1 MNARPFRCNSLAA
14 LLAALATLSVAPA
27 QSNGD
32 AYIAKIPGARMTS
45 SVTLSTSGATGAP
58 GQTVEI
64 PFNLSTAGTSAPTA
78 FQIDLSFDPQ
88 MLTFASARA
97 GALLAS
103 AGKGLSSS
111 VVSSNAV
118 RLSTTGTNQNAIP
131 NGIVAYAS
139 FTLSSQFAGS
149 TMVTPVNCMSGSA
162 LGNPLSTACTA
173 GNITGF
179 ICDTDGD
186 GTVSVADVQSLVNQ
200 ALGVTAAVNDL
211 NHDGV
216 VNVADIQKAINA
228 AFGLGCPY

>member
-1 MNARPFRCNSLAA
+1 MNIQPKTSL
-14 LLAALATLSVAPA
+14 LPMLAFVAVA
-27 QSNGD
+27 QGTTE
-32 AYIAKIPGARMTS
+32 AYVVRIPGASITS
-45 SVTLSTSGATGAP
+45 LVTLSTAGGASAP

-64 PFNLSTAGTSAPTA
+64 PFNFAAAGTVAPA
-78 FQIDLSFDPQ
+78 SFQIDLSFDPQ

-149 TMVTPVNCMSGSA
+149 TTVTPVNCMSGSA

-200 ALGVTAAVNDL
+200 TLGVTAAVNDL